1 MNEIDVYISQFEPE
15 IQDRLRVLRGLFFEV
30 LPETKESI
38 RYNMPAYT
46 VGNFHLYFA
55 AYKNHI
61 GFYPVTGLTELHD
74 EILMYKAKN
83 IKDSMHFPHS
93 KPLPLTLIRKIIL
106 LKSTF
111 R

>member
-1 MNEIDVYISQFEPE
+1 MNKIDNYISQFEPE
-15 IQDRLRVLRGLFFEV
+15 IQDRLRVLFFEV

-46 VGNFHLYFA
+46 VGSYHLYFA

-61 GFYPVTGLTELHD
+61 GFYPVTGLTELKE
-74 EILMYKAKN
+74 EISMYKAEKT
-83 IKDSMHFPHS
+83 KDSMHFPHS

-106 LKSTF
+106 LKSTL